1 MKPTLLLSR
10 MIMEWRNGRRR
21 WMNAIQII
29 VGRPIRPLSQP
40 MWGALAAIRDQIEC
54 FVDGFLFFTSP
65 RSKLLPKSFC
75 HKLIARIVLEMSEL
89 FEKKMGRTCPIK
101 SEKAAKFPHHQMMIV
116 KICLTLAIITEN
128 HRRSNSCPSDQITP
142 IALWLCE
149 ALCSFDWASEQS
161 FCVEIFDGLL
171 FPETLLPL
179 GNCGYGVYIET
190 SGAQTTSFKTHS
202 RWDQKYEILYP
213 LLSTSLEI

>member
-1 MKPTLLLSR
+1 MVSSSLLR
-10 MIMEWRNGRRR
+10 PGR
-21 WMNAIQII
+21 
-29 VGRPIRPLSQP
+29 
-40 MWGALAAIRDQIEC
+40 
-54 FVDGFLFFTSP
+54 
-65 RSKLLPKSFC
+65 SFC
-75 HKLIARIVLEMSEL
+75 QRASATSWSPESFWRCRNFSK
-89 FEKKMGRTCPIK
+89 KKMGRTCPIK